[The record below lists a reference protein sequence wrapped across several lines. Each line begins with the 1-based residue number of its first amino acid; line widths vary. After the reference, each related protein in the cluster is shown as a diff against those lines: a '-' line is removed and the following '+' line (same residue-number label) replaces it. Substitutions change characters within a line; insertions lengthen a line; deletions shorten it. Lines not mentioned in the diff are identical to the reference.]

1 MLFLVSYRF
10 EKPRVDA
17 RMGKFRTDLQGKAMS
32 NESSARERAKVICH
46 EMVRDYE
53 KPTQTN
59 VRDELVNRYG
69 GNPSISDIRKGI
81 DEFWTEHF
89 AFVAQHSRIEG
100 YDPEILK
107 AVQSLYKKAVEDVE
121 KQLNSEKKK
130 INDAREKFE
139 SEKSTLKDQL
149 STALQDAEEKSIRHD
164 EIKASLEQF
173 RDDRE
178 KERKEA
184 SEKLEKAFDVQKQ
197 QSEEIRTLREQ
208 LKSAESKASHM
219 ESLLNQTR
227 IDSDKRFNDEKLRN
241 EKAEND
247 LNVRIDKANIEI
259 DGLNKKI
266 ESLKLKDSE
275 NQASWDKQ
283 KQGLQDQLSGIKIE
297 NTKLISKLENEKDGL
312 TQDIQ
317 RLRNEIDGLNK
328 ANATI
333 VEKNEL
339 LNIENQT
346 IRGQFMEIKGTQSA
360 NENEIRTLST
370 LLDKITANSSKTKE

>member
-1 MLFLVSYRF
+1 M
-10 EKPRVDA
+10 
-17 RMGKFRTDLQGKAMS
+17 T
-32 NESSARERAKVICH
+32 NESSARERAKAICH

-139 SEKSTLKDQL
+139 AEKSTLKDQL

-184 SEKLEKAFDVQKQ
+184 SEKFKA
-197 QSEEIRTLREQ
+197 
-208 LKSAESKASHM
+208 A
-219 ESLLNQTR
+219 
-227 IDSDKRFNDEKLRN
+227 
-241 EKAEND
+241 
-247 LNVRIDKANIEI
+247 
-259 DGLNKKI
+259 
-266 ESLKLKDSE
+266 
-275 NQASWDKQ
+275 
-283 KQGLQDQLSGIKIE
+283 
-297 NTKLISKLENEKDGL
+297 
-312 TQDIQ
+312 
-317 RLRNEIDGLNK
+317 
-328 ANATI
+328 
-333 VEKNEL
+333 
-339 LNIENQT
+339 
-346 IRGQFMEIKGTQSA
+346 
-360 NENEIRTLST
+360 
-370 LLDKITANSSKTKE
+370 

>member
-1 MLFLVSYRF
+1 M
-10 EKPRVDA
+10 
-17 RMGKFRTDLQGKAMS
+17 T
-32 NESSARERAKVICH
+32 NESSARERAKAICH

-139 SEKSTLKDQL
+139 AEKSTLKDQL

-184 SEKLEKAFDVQKQ
+184 SEKLEKAFDLQKQ

-227 IDSDKRFNDEKLRN
+227 VDSDKRFNDEKLRN

-247 LNVRIDKANIEI
+247 LNIRIDKANLEI
-259 DGLNKKI
+259 NELNKKI
-266 ESLKLKDSE
+266 ESLKLMDSE

-283 KQGLQDQLSGIKIE
+283 KQGLQDQLSVIKIE
-297 NTKLISKLENEKDGL
+297 NTKLASKLENDKERL
-312 TQDIQ
+312 LQDIQ
-317 RLRNEIDGLNK
+317 RLQNEIDRLNK
-328 ANATI
+328 TNTTL

-339 LNIENQT
+339 LNTENQT
-346 IRGQFMEIKGTQSA
+346 IRGQFLEIKGTQSA

-370 LLDKITANSSKTKE
+370 LLEKITANSSKIKN

>member
-1 MLFLVSYRF
+1 M
-10 EKPRVDA
+10 
-17 RMGKFRTDLQGKAMS
+17 T
-32 NESSARERAKVICH
+32 NESSARERAKAICH

-139 SEKSTLKDQL
+139 AEKSTLKDQL

-197 QSEEIRTLREQ
+197 QSEEIRTLREL

-219 ESLLNQTR
+219 ESFLNQTR

-247 LNVRIDKANIEI
+247 LNIRIDKANLEI
-259 DGLNKKI
+259 DELNKKI
-266 ESLKLKDSE
+266 ESLKLMDSE

-283 KQGLQDQLSGIKIE
+283 KQGLQDQLSNIKIE

-312 TQDIQ
+312 SQDTK
-317 RLRNEIDGLNK
+317 RLQTEIDRLNK
-328 ANATI
+328 TNTTL

-339 LNIENQT
+339 LNTENQT
-346 IRGQFMEIKGTQSA
+346 LRGEFLELKGIQSA
-360 NENEIRTLST
+360 NENEIKTLTT
-370 LLDKITANSSKTKE
+370 LLANISSSPNKK